1 MYDVFCRLI
10 SCKDLLESIRYDDAY
25 MVSGDTPSLGKMT
38 DWLHV
43 HGSSTPRPIW
53 TTLQIW
59 DLYCDRWV
67 GKPWNFQTT
76 YFLSFT
82 IVYLGSITISFEA
95 VRCVICVRWM
105 GMGGRAHLT
114 LIVLQIR
121 NADRKLFVWRIL
133 WLDKINQ
140 PLRYA
145 WSVEIKLACGLH
157 INSVFGVAIHMLATW
172 TSRDLDNQSIEMPWN
187 EPSKNIWN

>member
-25 MVSGDTPSLGKMT
+25 LVSGDTPSLGKMT

-67 GKPWNFQTT
+67 DKKPWNFQETT
-76 YFLSFT
+76 FFCRLQSFT
-82 IVYLGSITISFEA
+82 WAQWPYPLKQSDVWFASGGWEWEA
-95 VRCVICVRWM
+95 VRIW
-105 GMGGRAHLT
+105 
-114 LIVLQIR
+114 
-121 NADRKLFVWRIL
+121 L
-133 WLDKINQ
+133 WLCCRSEMRTESGSCEESFDWTRSTNH
-140 PLRYA
+140 
-145 WSVEIKLACGLH
+145 WDTH
-157 INSVFGVAIHMLATW
+157 GVWKSNWLVVCISTLCLEW
-172 TSRDLDNQSIEMPWN
+172 QCIC
-187 EPSKNIWN
+187 